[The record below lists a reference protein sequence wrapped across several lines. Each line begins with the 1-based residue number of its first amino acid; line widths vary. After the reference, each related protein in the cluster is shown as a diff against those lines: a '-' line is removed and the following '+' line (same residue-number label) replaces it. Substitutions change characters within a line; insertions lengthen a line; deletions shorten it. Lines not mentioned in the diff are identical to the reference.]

1 MSGRKLLLFISLS
14 LLEFPIE
21 ANHFRGGT
29 ISWKPTGNG
38 NEVRFSF
45 KLGWTY
51 GSGPGCTPSK
61 VGQLVTGQSSQYWQ
75 CTSGC
80 SGTVNLANINYICT
94 GASVSDNWEQGEN
107 TFTYTFPGIGPYTVE
122 FTGGAWVSLDFGS
135 AGSWSVGTVVY
146 LANRSDTHTKNRSP
160 VTTGKPMY
168 TIQYGCQATIR
179 IPVVDDD
186 GDTVRCRWSTG
197 SECVSICNALP
208 SATIDSNTCTVSFPA
223 NHTSNGKYAVAV
235 SVEDYPKSTITIGS
249 QVYTTSTKMSTVNL
263 QFLVQ
268 TPSVSGN
275 CNDKPRFISP
285 TPAQSSTIQTN
296 ILQIFHLSFY
306 VTNTRSITKVDI
318 TSPAGM
324 TYTSLQSVPSQ
335 PGSVFV
341 TTTWTPQQNQV
352 GIHIV
357 CALAEDSIGK
367 TSESR
372 CININVNDVSPCL
385 SGPCQNNGTCVR
397 NGMTQNYTCTCVPG
411 FTGRF
416 CEIDKNECL
425 SGPCQNGGTCLDLIN
440 RFECQCV
447 PGYTG
452 NQCEIDINECTS
464 GPCHNDGSCLDLINR
479 LECMCVPGYTGSR
492 CEIDIN
498 ECASNPCENQ
508 ATCNDLVNFFNCT
521 CLSGFTGDQ
530 CQIDINECDSNPCEN
545 QATCNDLVN
554 FFNCTCLSGFTGDRC
569 QIDINECETGPCIF
583 LFDCEDRINDY
594 HCNLIEWKLAL
605 IILTFVMLSLIAIC
619 VFTCIFKR
627 KTYKDMDHNW
637 LAYFGDIHQADMQSK
652 VLFNRKIPFRRF

>member
-1 MSGRKLLLFISLS
+1 MSRRHLFLCISLS
-14 LLEFPIE
+14 ILELIE
-21 ANHFRGGT
+21 ASHFRGGT

-45 KLGWTY
+45 KLGWTF
-51 GSGPGCTPSK
+51 GSGPGCTPRK
-61 VGQLVTGQSSQYWQ
+61 VGQLVTGQNSSYWQ

-80 SGTVNLANINYICT
+80 NGTLNLANINYICT

-122 FTGGAWVSLDFGS
+122 FTGGDWVSLNYGS

-146 LANRSDTHTKNRSP
+146 LADRSDTHTKNRSP

-168 TIQYGCQATIR
+168 TMQFGCQATIR

-208 SATIDSNTCTVSFPA
+208 SATIDSNTCTISFPA
-223 NHTSNGKYAVAV
+223 NHASNGTYAVAI
-235 SVEDYPKSTITIGS
+235 SVEDYPKSAITIGS

-263 QFLVQ
+263 QFLVK
-268 TPSVSGN
+268 TPVVSGN

-285 TPAQSSTIQTN
+285 TPAQGSTFQTN
-296 ILQIFHLSFY
+296 ILQIFRLSFY
-306 VTNTRSITKVDI
+306 VTSTRSITKVDI

-324 TYTSLQSVPSQ
+324 TYTSLQSVSSQ

-341 TTTWTPQQNQV
+341 ATSWTPQENQI

-357 CALAEDSIGK
+357 CALAGDSIGK

-372 CININVNDVSPCL
+372 CINVNVNDVSPCL

-397 NGMTQNYTCTCVPG
+397 NGLTQNYTCTCVPG

-416 CEIDKNECL
+416 CEIDKDECS
-425 SGPCQNGGTCLDLIN
+425 SGPCQNDGTCLDLINRFKCQCVAGYTGNQCEIDKNECTSGPCQNNGTCLDLIN

-452 NQCEIDINECTS
+452 TQ
-464 GPCHNDGSCLDLINR
+464 
-479 LECMCVPGYTGSR
+479 

-508 ATCNDLVNFFNCT
+508 VTCNDLVNFFNCT
-521 CLSGFTGDQ
+521 CL
-530 CQIDINECDSNPCEN
+530 P
-545 QATCNDLVN
+545 
-554 FFNCTCLSGFTGDRC
+554 GFTGDRC
-569 QIDINECETGPCIF
+569 QIDINECETAPCIF

-594 HCNLIEWKLAL
+594 QCNLIEWKLAL
-605 IILTFVMLSLIAIC
+605 IILTLVMLSLLVIC
-619 VFTCIFKR
+619 VFTYIFKR

-637 LAYFGDIHQADMQSK
+637 LAYFGDIHQTDMQSK

>member
-1 MSGRKLLLFISLS
+1 
-14 LLEFPIE
+14 
-21 ANHFRGGT
+21 
-29 ISWKPTGNG
+29 
-38 NEVRFSF
+38 
-45 KLGWTY
+45 
-51 GSGPGCTPSK
+51 
-61 VGQLVTGQSSQYWQ
+61 
-75 CTSGC
+75 
-80 SGTVNLANINYICT
+80 
-94 GASVSDNWEQGEN
+94 
-107 TFTYTFPGIGPYTVE
+107 
-122 FTGGAWVSLDFGS
+122 
-135 AGSWSVGTVVY
+135 
-146 LANRSDTHTKNRSP
+146 
-160 VTTGKPMY
+160 
-168 TIQYGCQATIR
+168 
-179 IPVVDDD
+179 
-186 GDTVRCRWSTG
+186 
-197 SECVSICNALP
+197 
-208 SATIDSNTCTVSFPA
+208 
-223 NHTSNGKYAVAV
+223 
-235 SVEDYPKSTITIGS
+235 
-249 QVYTTSTKMSTVNL
+249 MSTVNL

-285 TPAQSSTIQTN
+285 TPAQGSTIQTN

-341 TTTWTPQQNQV
+341 ATSWTPQQNQV

-416 CEIDKNECL
+416 CEIDINEC
-425 SGPCQNGGTCLDLIN
+425 SSRPCQHGGTCLDLIN

-452 NQCEIDINECTS
+452 TQ
-464 GPCHNDGSCLDLINR
+464 
-479 LECMCVPGYTGSR
+479 

-521 CLSGFTGDQ
+521 CL
-530 CQIDINECDSNPCEN
+530 P
-545 QATCNDLVN
+545 
-554 FFNCTCLSGFTGDRC
+554 GFTGDRC
-569 QIDINECETGPCIF
+569 QIDINECEPGPCIF
-583 LFDCEDRINDY
+583 LFDCEDRINEY

-605 IILTFVMLSLIAIC
+605 IILSFVMLSLFVIC
-619 VFTCIFKR
+619 VFTYIFKR
-627 KTYKDMDHNW
+627 KTYKDIDHSW
-637 LAYFGDIHQADMQSK
+637 LANFVDIHQSDMQSK

>member
-1 MSGRKLLLFISLS
+1 MSMSGRKLLLFISLS
-14 LLEFPIE
+14 IVELPVE
-21 ANHFRGGT
+21 ASHFRGGT

-51 GSGPGCTPSK
+51 GGGPGCTPNK
-61 VGQLVTGQSSQYWQ
+61 VGQLVTGQSSQYWK

-146 LANRSDTHTKNRSP
+146 LANRSDTHTKNKSP

-208 SATIDSNTCTVSFPA
+208 SATIDSNTCTISFPA

-249 QVYTTSTKMSTVNL
+249 EVYTTSTKMSTVNL

-285 TPAQSSTIQTN
+285 TPAQGSTIQTN

-397 NGMTQNYTCTCVPG
+397 NGMTCTCVPG

-416 CEIDKNECL
+416 CEIDINEC
-425 SGPCQNGGTCLDLIN
+425 SSRPCQNGGTCLDLIN

-452 NQCEIDINECTS
+452 TQ
-464 GPCHNDGSCLDLINR
+464 
-479 LECMCVPGYTGSR
+479 

-521 CLSGFTGDQ
+521 CL
-530 CQIDINECDSNPCEN
+530 P
-545 QATCNDLVN
+545 
-554 FFNCTCLSGFTGDRC
+554 GFTGDRC
-569 QIDINECETGPCIF
+569 QIDINECEPGPCIF
-583 LFDCEDRINDY
+583 LFDCEDRINEY

-605 IILTFVMLSLIAIC
+605 IILTFVMLSLFVIC
-619 VFTCIFKR
+619 VFTYIFKR
-627 KTYKDMDHNW
+627 KTYKDIDHSW
-637 LAYFGDIHQADMQSK
+637 LANFVDIQQSDMQSK
-652 VLFNRKIPFRRF
+652 ALFNRKIPFRRF